1 MLGVQLK
8 GVSLETVVI
17 CGRKLHFVGASIF
30 DSNFEV
36 KLESRNALVQWVWW
50 GYLIRLLS
58 LISLMSLKV

>member
-1 MLGVQLK
+1 MLGIQLK

-36 KLESRNALVQWVWW
+36 KLESRNALVQWVW
-50 GYLIRLLS
+50 YLIRLLS